1 MLQYYVYVNWPE
13 YLYNKMEAY
22 LCEHW
27 VIMMPQFF
35 WGILCMKTIVFQF
48 SLEQEW

>member
-22 LCEHW
+22 LSEHW

-35 WGILCMKTIVFQF
+35 WGILCMKTTVFQF
-48 SLEQEW
+48 SLEQE